1 LSVTAR
7 ASRAALLS
15 VQAEKLPAAWYHWR
29 KQESRKGI
37 EFMRPLNNSLL
48 EDYEVTDA
56 QGDVIGYSCDL
67 KIYIETSV
75 FNFYFSEQDEEKR
88 QTPP

>member
-1 LSVTAR
+1 
-7 ASRAALLS
+7 
-15 VQAEKLPAAWYHWR
+15 
-29 KQESRKGI
+29 
-37 EFMRPLNNSLL
+37 MRPLNNSLL